1 MGTGRDDPVQ
11 VRSQYH
17 ADLDRVWG
25 SLVDLAEL
33 ARTAMVRATAALAD
47 ADLALA
53 ERVIGGDALLDARR
67 RDLEEL
73 VFGLLATQQP
83 VAGDLRLLT
92 AALPAGAGLERMGDL
107 AAHIA
112 RAARL
117 RYPDNAV
124 PVELRDTIAQMG
136 RVAAELAGDLATA
149 IGTRDAELAAGVPA
163 GDDAM
168 DTLHRQMF
176 TILLAPSRDQRIE
189 TAIDISLLGR
199 YHERFADQAVSV
211 ARRICFIL
219 TGRQPAPDRDT

>member
-1 MGTGRDDPVQ
+1 MQFRG
-11 VRSQYH
+11 QYH

-25 SLVDLAEL
+25 LLFDLAEL
-33 ARTAMVRATAALAD
+33 ARSAMVLAATALAD

-53 ERVIGGDALLDARR
+53 ERVIADDALLDARR
-67 RDLEEL
+67 RELEEL
-73 VFGLLATQQP
+73 VFTVLATQQP

-124 PVELRDTIAQMG
+124 PPQLRDTIARMG
-136 RVAAELAGDLATA
+136 DVAAGLAGDLVTA
-149 IGTRDAELAAGVPA
+149 IKTRDAELAATVPA

-168 DTLHRQMF
+168 DALHRKMF
-176 TILLAPSRDQRIE
+176 TILLAPSRDRRVE

-199 YHERFADQAVSV
+199 FHERFADQAVGV
-211 ARRICFIL
+211 ARRIYFIL
-219 TGRQPAPDRDT
+219 TARHPDTHRDG